1 MVLYASGPEDNK
13 TAAVRPV
20 KAEIREAGSCMPDNI
35 LFMTSLISYEIR
47 TVYAYVCIKSLFNRT
62 EYLTSMPEGQRK
74 IV

>member
-1 MVLYASGPEDNK
+1 
-13 TAAVRPV
+13 
-20 KAEIREAGSCMPDNI
+20 MPDNI

-62 EYLTSMPEGQRK
+62 KYLTSMPEGQRK

>member
-1 MVLYASGPEDNK
+1 
-13 TAAVRPV
+13 
-20 KAEIREAGSCMPDNI
+20 MPDNI